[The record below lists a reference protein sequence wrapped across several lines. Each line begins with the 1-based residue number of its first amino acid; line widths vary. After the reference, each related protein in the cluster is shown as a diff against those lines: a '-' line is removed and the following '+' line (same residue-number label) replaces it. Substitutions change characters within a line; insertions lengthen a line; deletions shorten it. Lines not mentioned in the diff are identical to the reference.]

1 MFPRK
6 SQWSLRAD
14 GMPEPMPPSA
24 FAKPTP
30 TPTLTPKYRPG
41 TPGPLPGK
49 PNPPSKQPG
58 ASIDGGNKN
67 TFVPQGSGASASFG
81 GGMSGGSGSILG
93 ML

>member
-1 MFPRK
+1 MMYPIN
-6 SQWSLRAD
+6 SQFSTRAD
-14 GMPEPMPPSA
+14 GMPEAMPPSA

-58 ASIDGGNKN
+58 SSIDGGNKN
-67 TFVPQGSGASASFG
+67 VFVPKGSGASAAFSGSMG
-81 GGMSGGSGSILG
+81 GGGGPMGRK
-93 ML
+93 